1 MLATGLLV
9 FLGVALILWKLPR
22 RSALKLLNHDLA
34 IDVTVT
40 AVTLIVHWGTF
51 SGVMAATVAGLLTS
65 LATSAAK
72 RLFGF
77 IRGSHYYPGVFHV
90 GADLPR

>member
-1 MLATGLLV
+1 MLETGIMV

-22 RSALKLLNHDLA
+22 RMALKLLNHDLA

-40 AVTLIVHWGTF
+40 IVTLIVHFGTF

-65 LATSAAK
+65 LATSGAK
-72 RLFGF
+72 RLFGH
-77 IRGSHYYPGVFHV
+77 IQGGRYYLGLFHV
-90 GADLPR
+90 RVDSPR